1 MGRVTLRVGGVEL
14 EGVEVDGH
22 LVLTPADFATVGGQV
37 VALAE
42 EAGPAPARRDVSLS
56 ASSCSPSRGRSLGRA
71 RSGSCGGGGGKG
83 VEVGAEVG
91 AAPRAAAHRGA
102 CRHRRLRPAGAA
114 TEQLPHVSRT
124 RHANP
129 SAGAAPEAAA
139 RGLRSRT
146 VGPPH
151 AAHQAL
157 LSRRA
162 HLSSLVQL
170 PRPHKR
176 TSPLHQPCSE
186 PVSSPSVLQ
195 PWYCR
200 CLVCSANRTQ
210 QPQVSRSPFFLQ
222 PVPRTLPPWWRPA
235 AGLPPRSKAN

>member
-22 LVLTPADFATVGGQV
+22 LVLTPADFAAAGGQV

-42 EAGPAPARRDVSLS
+42 EAGPAPVKRDVSLS

-71 RSGSCGGGGGKG
+71 RSGSRGGGSGSGSG
-83 VEVGAEVG
+83 SGRSSSRSRT
-91 AAPRAAAHRGA
+91 PRA
-102 CRHRRLRPAGAA
+102 CRHRRRLRPTGAV

-124 RHANP
+124 RPASP

-139 RGLRSRT
+139 QGLRSRT

-162 HLSSLVQL
+162 RLSSLVQL
-170 PRPHKR
+170 PRPHPSALR
-176 TSPLHQPCSE
+176 QAHLTPSPA
-186 PVSSPSVLQ
+186 LQ
-195 PWYCR
+195 
-200 CLVCSANRTQ
+200 
-210 QPQVSRSPFFLQ
+210 
-222 PVPRTLPPWWRPA
+222 
-235 AGLPPRSKAN
+235 